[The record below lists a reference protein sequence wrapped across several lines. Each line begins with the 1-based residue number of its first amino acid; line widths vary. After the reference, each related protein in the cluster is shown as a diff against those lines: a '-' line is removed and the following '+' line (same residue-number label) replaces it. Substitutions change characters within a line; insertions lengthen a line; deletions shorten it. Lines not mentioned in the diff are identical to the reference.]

1 VRHQLVFGQLLHSV
15 RQLRWGRKSQ
25 KNSASRRMKLS
36 VAVVCT
42 LLLAPVLASAQEYVQ
57 TNLVTDLSTSATFTN
72 DTSLKNPWGLTR
84 SVSSPW
90 WVSDNNAGV
99 ATVYDGT
106 GAKHLTVVIPGPNGT
121 TPCPV
126 GGPITPTCFVSAPTG
141 MVSNGTSEFDVTPG
155 KPASFIFDTEDGT
168 ISAWNGG
175 TVATLKVDNSANPTA
190 ADGAVY
196 KGLTIGDCKGT
207 PYLYATNFRAGRVE
221 VYDTS
226 FNQVHLSDDCKVDK
240 DVWKHDEESFDD
252 DRIPRGFAPFNIQNI
267 GNSLFVTYAKQDASK
282 HDDVAGAG
290 LGFVDVYSTSGKL
303 LTRFEHGP
311 WLNSPWG
318 VVWAPRDFGEFS
330 NNILVG
336 NFGGGQIAAYDGFT
350 GTFIGLMEDQN
361 SKTLTIDGLWS
372 LTFGNSAVNCPT
384 TVPVT
389 VPPTPKCNGAGPY
402 NSLFFTAGPN
412 GENDGLFGTL
422 TPIMA
427 ELDEGDE
434 L

>member
-1 VRHQLVFGQLLHSV
+1 MKHPFAFEQLLDRVRHFLWGGKPQTNAS
-15 RQLRWGRKSQ
+15 LRSLKW
-25 KNSASRRMKLS
+25 S
-36 VAVVCT
+36 VALVCT
-42 LLLAPVLASAQEYVQ
+42 LLFVPALTHAQEYMQ
-57 TNLVTDLSTSATFTN
+57 TNLVTDLSTGATFTN
-72 DTSLKNPWGLTR
+72 DASLKNPWGLTR

-141 MVSNGTSEFDVTPG
+141 MVFNGTSEFDVTPG

-168 ISAWNGG
+168 ISAWAAKPL
-175 TVATLKVDNSANPTA
+175 ATLKVDNSANPTA

-196 KGLTIGDCKGT
+196 KGLTIGDCNGT
-207 PYLYATNFRAGRVE
+207 AYLYATNFRAGRVE

-240 DVWKHDEESFDD
+240 DVWKHDESFDD

-282 HDDVAGAG
+282 HDDIAGAG
-290 LGFVDVYSTSGKL
+290 FGFVDVYSTSGKL

-336 NFGGGQIAAYDGFT
+336 NFGSGQIAAYDGFT
-350 GTFIGLMEDQN
+350 GKFIGLMKDQN
-361 SKTLTIDGLWS
+361 GNVTSTIH
-372 LTFGNSAVNCPT
+372 
-384 TVPVT
+384 
-389 VPPTPKCNGAGPY
+389 
-402 NSLFFTAGPN
+402 
-412 GENDGLFGTL
+412 
-422 TPIMA
+422 
-427 ELDEGDE
+427 
-434 L
+434 